1 MSGRH
6 TNLDMVRGTSILGI
20 LLMNAVFFGLGM
32 DAYFDMTRGN
42 STSFDWVVGAAG
54 EIFIDQKFMGLFSL
68 LFGASAALFMDRAV
82 AKGRAPGEAARL
94 GLKRNALL
102 MVIGAV
108 HAAFWIGDI
117 LLAYA
122 ICSLPL
128 ILMRNLKPNTLIS
141 LGTLVFLT
149 AIPVAVGMD
158 WLLLWAA
165 AEGATPKDM
174 LDLFSLSIASD
185 AFTRAMGMMMLGMGM
200 FRKGL
205 LTDREWLADRRWF
218 AVGALVLSW
227 SLAAGGWAWTVFG
240 GSERTLLAN
249 IPNTLATIPAT
260 LGYFIALSWL
270 DARFA
275 ESELVARL
283 RSVGRMALTNYLTQ
297 TALGLT
303 VFAILGPAS
312 GRGVVLGFVVCVWVL
327 QLIVSPLW
335 LARYVYG
342 PVEWGW
348 RAATYG
354 RWPAWRLDT

>member
-1 MSGRH
+1 MSVRH
-6 TNLDMVRGTSILGI
+6 TNLDMVRGTAILGI

-32 DAYFDMTRGN
+32 DAYFDMMKGN
-42 STSFDWVVGAAG
+42 STSFDWVVGAFG

-68 LFGASAALFMDRAV
+68 LFGASAALFMDRAQ
-82 AKGRAPGEAARL
+82 AKGSTSKQAAKL
-94 GLKRNALL
+94 SFKRNALL

-108 HAAFWIGDI
+108 HATLWIGDI

-128 ILMRNLKPNTLIS
+128 ILIRNWKPNALI
-141 LGTLVFLT
+141 GVGATIFLT
-149 AIPVAVGMD
+149 AIPIAVGMD
-158 WLLLWAA
+158 QVLVWAA
-165 AEGATPKDM
+165 AEQASPKDM
-174 LDLFSLSIASD
+174 LDLFSLSIAFD
-185 AFTRAMGMMMLGMGM
+185 GLTRAMGMMMIGMGM

-205 LTDREWLADRRWF
+205 LTNKNWLAKRKGF
-218 AVGALVLSW
+218 AVGALVFAW

-260 LGYFIALSWL
+260 LGYFIVLSWL

-275 ESELVARL
+275 ESALVGRL

-312 GRGVVLGFVVCVWVL
+312 GRSAVFGFVVCVWVA
-327 QLIVSPLW
+327 QLIVSPAW

-354 RWPAWRLDT
+354 RWPAWRREA